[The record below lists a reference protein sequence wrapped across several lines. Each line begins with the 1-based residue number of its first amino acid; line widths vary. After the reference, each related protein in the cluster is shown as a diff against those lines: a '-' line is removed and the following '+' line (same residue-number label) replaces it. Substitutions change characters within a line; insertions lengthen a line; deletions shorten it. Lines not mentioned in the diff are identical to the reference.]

1 MLLFLCS
8 WLTRPCDLQLH
19 RQEVVNGVSGMRW
32 AETGTPSAVTIKT
45 PPGREE
51 IISISCFA
59 FHLSI
64 RWWNTTKHKTG
75 TNTFT
80 CKRLSSLAYLKS
92 KKKLAYLF
100 SYRLFRLILFQ
111 PCSVWISF
119 IIISDIFPPKR
130 VIILWS
136 LTWGNFVH
144 SKQATCMKTEG
155 KLRFWKK
162 RRDLLETKINI
173 YPCKII
179 ALLIKRVRRENNTID
194 LPRWLEHSE
203 K

>member
-1 MLLFLCS
+1 MRFFLCS

-19 RQEVVNGVSGMRW
+19 RQEVVNGGSGMRW
-32 AETGTPSAVTIKT
+32 AETSTPSAVTIKT

-51 IISISCFA
+51 IISIGCFA
-59 FHLSI
+59 FHLSV

-92 KKKLAYLF
+92 KKKISVFIFLSFVQPNLVPALF
-100 SYRLFRLILFQ
+100 CLNF
-111 PCSVWISF
+111 F

-136 LTWGNFVH
+136 LEVTLCILNRLPV
-144 SKQATCMKTEG
+144 
-155 KLRFWKK
+155 WK
-162 RRDLLETKINI
+162 
-173 YPCKII
+173 P
-179 ALLIKRVRRENNTID
+179 RENYD
-194 LPRWLEHSE
+194 FE
-203 K
+203 KKGETF